1 MPLVATEGRAREGG
15 DVPLPAS
22 YEVADGSPHAP
33 AREEDSMNASATI
46 HGSRDGSNLRFWR
59 IAVFGGIGLLY
70 LVSLFVPPLREALAK
85 LFSYFPQ

>member
-1 MPLVATEGRAREGG
+1 
-15 DVPLPAS
+15 
-22 YEVADGSPHAP
+22 
-33 AREEDSMNASATI
+33 MNASATI